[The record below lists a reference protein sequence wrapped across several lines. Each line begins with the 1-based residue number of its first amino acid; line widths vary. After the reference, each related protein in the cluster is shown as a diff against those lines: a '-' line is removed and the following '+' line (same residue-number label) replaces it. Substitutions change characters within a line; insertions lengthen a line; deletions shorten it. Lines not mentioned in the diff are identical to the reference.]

1 MSTKLITQDLLG
13 KGKIQIAKI
22 WNKRKNA
29 GIDHT
34 RDYKEILCTVYDKN

>member
-1 MSTKLITQDLLG
+1 MSTKLISQDLQG

-22 WNKRKNA
+22 WNKRKNT

-34 RDYKEILCTVYDKN
+34 RDYKEILYTVYNKN